1 MSSYAVAM
9 ANEDAPERTERRD
22 QWAAKIAAW
31 GEQGRTGRSG
41 KAPLTVGRIV
51 DAAFGLIETEGFE
64 ALTMRRV
71 AAALQTGPAS
81 LYAHVR
87 NKAELD
93 GLLIS
98 ELCARVPVPEPDPA
112 RWREQMLGICRALR
126 DEYLRYPGVSR
137 AALATAPDSLDA
149 LRLSEG
155 MLTILLAAGVPPQS
169 AAWAIDAAFLYVSAY
184 CFEVSL
190 RYRPGS
196 GADQRVL
203 DRDDLVERYRMLPGD
218 VFPNTVAHIQEL
230 TSGEK
235 HERFEFTL
243 TALLGGLVPPGPP
256 HTAPATAD

>member
-1 MSSYAVAM
+1 MG
-9 ANEDAPERTERRD
+9 NRRASD
-22 QWAAKIAAW
+22 RAEMRDEWAAKVAALG
-31 GEQGRTGRSG
+31 GEPGRGERSG
-41 KAPLTVGRIV
+41 KAPITVARIM
-51 DAAFGLIETEGFE
+51 DAAFGLVETEGFD

-93 GLLIS
+93 ELLIS
-98 ELCARVPVPEPDPA
+98 DLCARVPVPEPDPA
-112 RWREQMLGICRALR
+112 QWTEQMLTICRALR
-126 DEYLRYPGVSR
+126 DEYLRYPGISR
-137 AALATAPDSLDA
+137 AALAAAPNSLDA

-190 RYRPGS
+190 RHDPGS
-196 GADQRVL
+196 GVDQRVL
-203 DRDDLVERYRMLPGD
+203 DRDALVERYRMLPGD
-218 VFPNTVAHIQEL
+218 TFPSTVAHIREL
-230 TSGEK
+230 TSGEG

-243 TALLGGLVPPGPP
+243 TALLGGL
-256 HTAPATAD
+256 APD

>member
-1 MSSYAVAM
+1 MGNGRASDRA
-9 ANEDAPERTERRD
+9 ETHDE
-22 QWAAKIAAW
+22 WAAKIAAL
-31 GEQGRTGRSG
+31 GESGRTASRSG
-41 KAPLTVGRIV
+41 KAPITVARIM
-51 DAAFGLIETEGFE
+51 DAAFGLVESEGFD

-93 GLLIS
+93 ELMIS
-98 ELCARVPVPEPDPA
+98 EVCARVTVPEPDPA
-112 RWREQMLGICRALR
+112 RWTEQMLDICRELR
-126 DEYLRYPGVSR
+126 DEYLRYPGISR
-137 AALATAPDSLDA
+137 AALAAAPNSLDA

-190 RYRPGS
+190 RHDPAS

-203 DRDDLVERYRMLPGD
+203 DRDALVERYRMLPGD
-218 VFPNTVAHIQEL
+218 TFPSTVAHIDEL
-230 TSGEK
+230 TSGDP
-235 HERFEFTL
+235 HERFDFTL
-243 TALLGGLVPPGPP
+243 TALLGGLAPGTPRGRVGS
-256 HTAPATAD
+256 A

>member
-1 MSSYAVAM
+1 MGNGRASDRA
-9 ANEDAPERTERRD
+9 ETHDE
-22 QWAAKIAAW
+22 WAAKIAAL
-31 GEQGRTGRSG
+31 GESGRTASRSG
-41 KAPLTVGRIV
+41 KAPITVARIM
-51 DAAFGLIETEGFE
+51 DAAFGLVESEGFD

-93 GLLIS
+93 ELMIS
-98 ELCARVPVPEPDPA
+98 EVCARVTVPEPDPA
-112 RWREQMLGICRALR
+112 RWTEQMLDICRELR
-126 DEYLRYPGVSR
+126 DEYLRYPGISR
-137 AALATAPDSLDA
+137 AALAAAPNSLDA

-190 RYRPGS
+190 RHDPAS

-203 DRDDLVERYRMLPGD
+203 DRDALVERHRMLPGD
-218 VFPNTVAHIQEL
+218 TFPSTVAHIDEL
-230 TSGEK
+230 TSGEP
-235 HERFEFTL
+235 HERFDFTL
-243 TALLGGLVPPGPP
+243 TALLGGLAPGTPRGRVGS
-256 HTAPATAD
+256 A

>member
-1 MSSYAVAM
+1 MLGGM
-9 ANEDAPERTERRD
+9 ANKRAPGHAETRD
-22 QWAAKIAAW
+22 EWAAKIAALS
-31 GEQGRTGRSG
+31 EPGRTERQG
-41 KAPLTVGRIV
+41 KAPITVGRIME
-51 DAAFGLIETEGFE
+51 AAFGLVEAEGFD

-93 GLLIS
+93 ELLIS
-98 ELCARVPVPEPDPA
+98 ELCGRVPVPEPDPA
-112 RWREQMLGICRALR
+112 RATEQMLEICRSLR
-126 DEYLRYPGVSR
+126 DEYLRYPGISR
-137 AALATAPDSLDA
+137 VALASAPNSLEA

-155 MLTILLAAGVPPQS
+155 MLTILLAAGVPPRP

-190 RYRPGS
+190 RYRPDS

-203 DRDDLVERYRMLPGD
+203 DRDAVAERYRMLPRD
-218 VFPNTVAHIQEL
+218 AFPSTVAHIEEL
-230 TSGEK
+230 TSGEG

-243 TALLGGLVPPGPP
+243 TTLLGGLARGPIG
-256 HTAPATAD
+256 